1 MGAGGVDRS
10 GVESRRM
17 LQEFREFI
25 AKGNV
30 VMLAVGFIMGV
41 AFQGVVNSLVENVIM
56 PIVAIPFGQPNF
68 DSLALTVNDS
78 VIAYGAFITAAVV
91 FLLTALAVFL
101 FIVKPYN
108 AYVARRSKEE
118 EVADP
123 GPTELELLT
132 EIRDSLRSRLA

>member
-1 MGAGGVDRS
+1 
-10 GVESRRM
+10 M
-17 LQEFREFI
+17 LQEFRDFI

-68 DSLALTVNDS
+68 DVLVWEVNGS
-78 VIAYGAFITAAVV
+78 VIMWGAFVTAAVI
-91 FLLTALAVFL
+91 FLLTALAVFV

-108 AYVARRSKEE
+108 AYIDRRAGEE
-118 EVADP
+118 EETPDP
-123 GPTELELLT
+123 GPTEVELLT
-132 EIRDSLRSRLA
+132 EIRDSLRSRPG

>member
-1 MGAGGVDRS
+1 MI
-10 GVESRRM
+10 
-17 LQEFREFI
+17 QEFKDFV

-68 DSLALTVNDS
+68 DDLVWEVNDS
-78 VIAYGAFITAAVV
+78 VIMWGAFVTAAVV

-108 AYVARRSKEE
+108 AYVARFGSAEQEE
-118 EVADP
+118 ETS
-123 GPTELELLT
+123 GPTELDLLT
-132 EIRDSLRSRLA
+132 EIRDELRRS

>member
-1 MGAGGVDRS
+1 MIQGFKDFV
-10 GVESRRM
+10 
-17 LQEFREFI
+17 

-30 VMLAVGFIMGV
+30 IMLAVGFIMGV

-68 DSLALTVNDS
+68 DGLTWTVNDS
-78 VIAYGAFITAAVV
+78 VIMWGAFVTAAVV

-108 AYVARRSKEE
+108 AYQARTAEDEVGEE
-118 EVADP
+118 
-123 GPTELELLT
+123 GPSEIDLLT
-132 EIRDSLRSRLA
+132 QIRDSLASGQA